1 MAEPEFGG
9 IIKAL
14 LEFYAL
20 KTLYNTNN
28 LYQMKVTEHI
38 KKANGKTLFSFE
50 ILPPLK
56 GQNIQS
62 IFDAI
67 DPLMEFNPA
76 FIDVTYHR
84 EEYEFIERED
94 GLLEKRVVRKRPGTV
109 GICAA
114 IQNKY
119 EVDAVPHILCGGFT
133 KEDTENFLID
143 IDFLGIHNVV
153 ALRGDAV
160 KSEIYFKPEK
170 GGNKFAKDLVKQI
183 VQMNNGLYLDENLQ
197 NSSPT
202 NFDIGV
208 AGYPEKHMEAASF
221 EQDIHHLKKKIE
233 AGADYIITQMFF
245 DNRKYFE
252 FVEKCRETGITV
264 PIIPGI
270 KPITTKSQLSL
281 IPHRFKVD
289 LPNDL
294 VIAIAKSSNN
304 KEVKEIG
311 IKWCIE
317 QSKELLKNQVP
328 ALHYYSMGKS
338 DLIRKIG
345 EKVF

>member
-1 MAEPEFGG
+1 
-9 IIKAL
+9 
-14 LEFYAL
+14 
-20 KTLYNTNN
+20 
-28 LYQMKVTEHI
+28 MKVTQHI
-38 KKANGKTLFSFE
+38 ENANRKTLFSFE

-62 IFDAI
+62 IFDTI

-84 EEYEFIERED
+84 EEYDFIERED
-94 GLLEKRVVRKRPGTV
+94 GLLEKKVVRKRPGTV

-119 EVDAVPHILCGGFT
+119 SVDAVPHILCGGFT

-170 GGNKFAKDLVKQI
+170 GGHRYAKDLVKQI
-183 VQMNNGLYLDENLQ
+183 VQMNKGLYLDANLE

-202 NFDIGV
+202 QFNIGV

-221 EQDIHHLKKKIE
+221 EQDMHHLKKKVE

-245 DNRKYFE
+245 DNKKYFH
-252 FVEKCRETGITV
+252 FVDKCRENGITV
-264 PIIPGI
+264 PIIPGL
-270 KPITTKSQLSL
+270 KPITTQSQLNM

-289 LPNDL
+289 LPNEL
-294 VIAIAKSSNN
+294 VIAIAKSKKNSD
-304 KEVKEIG
+304 VKEIG
-311 IKWCIE
+311 INWCIE
-317 QSKELLKNQVP
+317 QSKELMDYGVP
-328 ALHYYSMGKS
+328 VLHFYSMGKS
-338 DLIRKIG
+338 DTIVKIG
-345 EKVF
+345 KAIF